1 MKING
6 TEIAPSGKPRL
17 KIYLGEKELEI
28 MAGLVRQ
35 SLRFTSDVPE
45 NKDVIQWTK
54 EMDRAFKNHFE
65 SIHQAEKACEE
76 KMETSIPKECVV
88 IHFDGGTPCNIP
100 RLGFGEG
107 YGSFRLTVDGVVGEI
122 HRLKYGVPMSANTAE
137 IRTVTEAI
145 RKVSEVHGMDKIL
158 HVIGDSQIALKWVKN
173 ASENAPIKVSSKSSP
188 AFGESINN
196 LYSALIG
203 FNKVV
208 TEWNPRDKL
217 FKIFGH

>member
-1 MKING
+1 MKIDG
-6 TEIAPSGKPRL
+6 TETAPSGKPRL

-65 SIHQAEKACEE
+65 GVNQGKLAEKERAEAP
-76 KMETSIPKECVV
+76 SSKECITVC
-88 IHFDGGTPCNIP
+88 FDGGTPCNIP
-100 RLGFGEG
+100 RLGFGDG
-107 YGSFRLTVDGVVGEI
+107 YGSFRLSLNGIHGEI
-122 HRLKYGVPMSANTAE
+122 HRLQFGEPMSANTAE

-145 RKVSEVHGMDKIL
+145 KKVSELHGNEKML

-173 ASENAPIKVSSKSSP
+173 AFERQPMKISSKSSP
-188 AFGESINN
+188 AFGESIRN
-196 LYSALIG
+196 LYSVIQP
-203 FNKVV
+203 FQKVV
-208 TEWNPRDKL
+208 TEWNPRDRMVQ
-217 FKIFGH
+217 IFGH